1 MDYFFQT
8 GALFTQLLGTLRII
22 PYIGLFK
29 LTIDFSQLFALA
41 VIVKDTPSTHRYAPE
56 GP

>member
-29 LTIDFSQLFALA
+29 LTIDFGQLFAL
-41 VIVKDTPSTHRYAPE
+41 VIVVKGTPSTHRYVPE
-56 GP
+56 GL